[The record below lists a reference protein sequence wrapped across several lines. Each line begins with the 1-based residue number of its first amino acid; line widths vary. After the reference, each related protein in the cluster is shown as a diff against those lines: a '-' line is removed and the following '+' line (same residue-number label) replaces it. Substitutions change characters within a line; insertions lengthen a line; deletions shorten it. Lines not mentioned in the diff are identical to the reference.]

1 MFWCTVLSR
10 TCNIMWHYNV
20 ACSTRTQTLVSM
32 CRLCVCVICYE
43 FIMWRKYIGATT
55 ERSLTPPALPRRC
68 SRLDKYIFA
77 CHSTAASA
85 NWQLKSWTP
94 AQAEAQAHARSWN
107 VLHIFWHFQY
117 LARHIINTL
126 TDSDASLITNF
137 PQIKKLYEN
146 NWTEIQFCW
155 RRQEMQLIIR
165 YVRWYDMIRYDL
177 WLWLTFFLARLTPVV
192 SALTWV
198 QHPGADPDPDPGR
211 KRTFRVRGPGQVSC
225 DLLVAFCE
233 AANPMG
239 FRLASFSP
247 THISLCCG

>member
-1 MFWCTVLSR
+1 
-10 TCNIMWHYNV
+10 
-20 ACSTRTQTLVSM
+20 
-32 CRLCVCVICYE
+32 
-43 FIMWRKYIGATT
+43 MWRKYIGATT
-55 ERSLTPPALPRRC
+55 ERSLTPLRPVLPRCC

-85 NWQLKSWTP
+85 NWQLKCWTP

-107 VLHIFWHFQY
+107 VPHIFWHFQY

-126 TDSDASLITNF
+126 TDSDASLITK
-137 PQIKKLYEN
+137 IYEN
-146 NWTEIQFCW
+146 NWTEIKFCW

-198 QHPGADPDPDPGR
+198 QHPGADPEKERTVWDSLPGSGELR
-211 KRTFRVRGPGQVSC
+211 SARCVLWGGKSDGISTRLIFTYPHFA
-225 DLLVAFCE
+225 LLW
-233 AANPMG
+233 
-239 FRLASFSP
+239 L
-247 THISLCCG
+247 THVKMFALFYSAKGNC